1 MMNADAKI
9 KLAKSRTSRKVVK
22 GKDKGVDDYLECGE
36 CGNFELFWLRDEK
49 GKELD
54 EVEFVCG
61 LCMKGALNKEFRKLW
76 EEMDSRLKKV
86 EAEAGI
92 KEEEFKKRERVLEKK
107 IEEQNKTILS
117 LRGELKEEESKK
129 QKKWSEVVGAQEC
142 LGQELLK
149 KSEEKQKE
157 WEEIKRRVSHEKKDI
172 RTVVNKVEREKNII
186 MRGIKEGEEELNEI
200 QKLLE
205 EIANEGFEE
214 GNGKRVKVKVTKVV
228 RLGINNSANVD
239 RPLKVELENEYQA
252 YRVLRGKAGLREKG
266 QRWSKVFLDEDL
278 NWAERR
284 KRVELRK
291 KLKELRKEG
300 IYCFIEGEVIKKR

>member
-1 MMNADAKI
+1 
-9 KLAKSRTSRKVVK
+9 
-22 GKDKGVDDYLECGE
+22 
-36 CGNFELFWLRDEK
+36 
-49 GKELD
+49 
-54 EVEFVCG
+54 
-61 LCMKGALNKEFRKLW
+61 
-76 EEMDSRLKKV
+76 
-86 EAEAGI
+86 
-92 KEEEFKKRERVLEKK
+92 
-107 IEEQNKTILS
+107 
-117 LRGELKEEESKK
+117 
-129 QKKWSEVVGAQEC
+129 
-142 LGQELLK
+142 
-149 KSEEKQKE
+149 
-157 WEEIKRRVSHEKKDI
+157 
-172 RTVVNKVEREKNII
+172 

-300 IYCFIEGEVIKKR
+300 IYCFIEGEVIKKKVTKLKIGVLSFIRSSSIKNSRVFRWAMLLQEHRFTIKHIPSRNNVGADFLSRST